1 MHNVLTLILKYSSS
15 DTLIQSNVTIQAFN
29 VAAFS
34 LTSTWL
40 YLTSCAI
47 NLQYLIW
54 NVKF

>member
-47 NLQYLIW
+47 NLQYLI
-54 NVKF
+54 